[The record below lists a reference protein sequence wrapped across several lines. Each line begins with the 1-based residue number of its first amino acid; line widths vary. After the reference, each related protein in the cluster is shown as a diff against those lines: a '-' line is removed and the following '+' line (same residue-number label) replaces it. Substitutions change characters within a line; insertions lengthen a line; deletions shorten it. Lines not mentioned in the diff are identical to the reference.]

1 MSGPGGETTN
11 RDRRRESRREQY
23 QRRQEQARKARQ
35 QKIRNQQ
42 LRQWG
47 LIGGGAVVLLIV
59 LALVIHALT
68 TPGTPSSQYWQHPAN
83 GQTVDGI
90 QCSSE
95 QSAVHYHSYL
105 KVYIDGNEIPVP
117 GGIGLVDSKG
127 CLYWLHVHDG
137 ENNFIH
143 IEAPQSA
150 KDTKFTMKQ
159 FFDVGGETLG
169 GSTFMGKPVDASHKL
184 IAEVFDKNGKLV
196 QTTDGADNA
205 GKIVLVDHETVVM
218 LYNSPNVKATPN
230 TNWGPVG

>member
-47 LIGGGAVVLLIV
+47 LIGGGALILVIV

-83 GQTVDGI
+83 GQTVDGFI
-90 QCSSE
+90 QCQNE
-95 QSAVHYHSYL
+95 QAAVHYHSYL
-105 KVYIDGNEIPVP
+105 KEYIDGNEIAVP
-117 GGIGLVDSKG
+117 GGIGIVPGK

-143 IEAPQSA
+143 VEAP
-150 KDTKFTMKQ
+150 KDQANTKFTMKQ
-159 FFDVGGETLG
+159 FFDVGGETLA
-169 GSTFMGKPVDASHKL
+169 GSTFMGKPVDANHKL
-184 IAEVFDKNGKLV
+184 IAEVFDKDGKLV
-196 QTTDGADNA
+196 QTANGADDA
-205 GKIVLVDHETVVM
+205 GKLVLADHETIVM

-230 TNWGPVG
+230 TDWSKVG